1 MTVGSQADPHAG
13 QPIETRGP
21 SLDQA
26 RAAVIL
32 VHGRNAAPAN
42 ILTIAD
48 ALGVDGVTYLA
59 PAAAHNTW
67 YPYSFMSPAPQN
79 EPYLSSALAALDR
92 LVGWTEEQGVPASSM
107 VLLGFS
113 QGACLSSEYAVRHAR
128 RYGGVVAYSGGV
140 IGPPGTRWEHP
151 GSFDGT
157 PVFLGCS
164 DVDPH
169 VPLARVNE
177 SEDVFRRMGAEVS
190 KRIYPGMGH
199 LVNEDE
205 LDFTRQLLRGITG

>member
-1 MTVGSQADPHAG
+1 V
-13 QPIETRGP
+13 ETRGAP
-21 SLDQA
+21 LEQA
-26 RAAVIL
+26 KAAFICVL
-32 VHGRNAAPAN
+32 GRNAGPRD
-42 ILTIAD
+42 IIGIAD
-48 ALGVDGVTYLA
+48 ALAHDQVAYVA
-59 PAAAHNTW
+59 PAAAANTW
-67 YPYSFMSPAPQN
+67 YPYSFLTPIPQN
-79 EPYLSSALAALDR
+79 EPYLTSALGVLDR
-92 LVGWTEEQGVPASSM
+92 LVGWIEEQGIPASRI

-128 RYGGVVAYSGGV
+128 RLGGVVAYSGGV
-140 IGPPGTRWEHP
+140 IGPPGTRWEYP

-169 VPLARVNE
+169 IPLARVNE
-177 SEDVFRRMGAEVS
+177 SEQVLRAMGAEVT

-205 LDFTRQLLRGITG
+205 LDFTRTLLKGITG

>member
-1 MTVGSQADPHAG
+1 VGGQADPHTG
-13 QPIETRGP
+13 QRVETRGAP
-21 SLDQA
+21 LEHAQ
-26 RAAVIL
+26 AAVIC
-32 VHGRNAAPAN
+32 VHGRNAGPRD
-42 ILTIAD
+42 IIGIAD
-48 ALGVDGVTYLA
+48 VLGNEQVAYVA
-59 PAAAHNTW
+59 PAAADNTW
-67 YPYSFMSPAPQN
+67 YPHSFLTPIPQN
-79 EPYLSSALAALDR
+79 EPYLTSALGVLDR
-92 LVGWTEEQGVPASSM
+92 LVGWIEEGGIPASRI

-128 RYGGVVAYSGGV
+128 RLGGVVAYSGGV
-140 IGPPGTRWEHP
+140 IGPPGTRWEYP

-169 VPLARVNE
+169 IPLARVNE
-177 SEDVFRRMGAEVS
+177 SEQVLRGMGAEVT

-205 LDFTRQLLRGITG
+205 LDFTRTLLEGITG